1 MLISCATAPSNIA
14 GPGRKRRRQEK
25 KWERD
30 ALRDDEYV
38 EQLEEKAKR
47 RRKLPEV
54 RAGMRSEGTGC
65 LDGIFLKK

>member
-1 MLISCATAPSNIA
+1 MHPAGGLWGVTELIPRTTAPSNTA

-47 RRKLPEV
+47 RKKLPEV
-54 RAGMRSEGTGC
+54 RIGMRW
-65 LDGIFLKK
+65 L